1 LQVETEAKQ
10 IAQMV
15 FSDGRR
21 RALTVVDEQAL
32 MRRIE
37 RAFADEF
44 RRAGGEVV
52 AQFAH
57 RTSTADLLALRE
69 AATSGRCDA
78 VFLALDG
85 ARARLSA
92 TYVQGPAQTYATSQ
106 ILLAPQDRLRDADLN
121 GVRFVAMPWLLERD
135 HPAVMAYAGGAELPA
150 PTDLERLYA
159 FGIDAYRL
167 ASALLQRHDPS
178 RQPLDGVTGRIRL
191 QGDGHFVREL
201 TPAQFVDGRPVP
213 IVRIP

>member
-1 LQVETEAKQ
+1 
-10 IAQMV
+10 MV

-37 RAFADEF
+37 RAFAEEF

-57 RTSTADLLALRE
+57 RTTTADLLALRE
-69 AATSGRCDA
+69 AATSGRCDS

-85 ARARLSA
+85 ARARMTA

-106 ILLAPQDRLRDADLN
+106 ILLAQDRLRDADLN

-135 HPAVMAYAGGAELPA
+135 HPAVMAYAGGAEIPP

-167 ASALLQRHDPS
+167 ASALLQRQDLS

-191 QGDGHFVREL
+191 QGDGQFVREL
-201 TPAQFVDGRPVP
+201 TPAQFIDGRPAP
-213 IVRIP
+213 IVRAP